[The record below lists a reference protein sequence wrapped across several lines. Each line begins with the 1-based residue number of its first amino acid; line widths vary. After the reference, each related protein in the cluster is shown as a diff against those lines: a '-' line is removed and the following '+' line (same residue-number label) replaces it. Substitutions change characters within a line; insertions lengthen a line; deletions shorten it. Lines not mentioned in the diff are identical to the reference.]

1 MRLEAAVAGSEIPA
15 APTLEA
21 AAAATGPTL
30 PVLSRLENEDGRGL
44 QPFGGTAAL
53 SALDSA
59 SKHVPSQMCH
69 RAGLGTGPNG
79 EALPHSK
86 GVVACSALGMEVFE
100 LSSAPAGSQPAMA
113 ASDVGGLQSCRG
125 MAAGDSLT
133 ADLAVAGRPALP
145 SLTDASREEA
155 SGAHGAAYPADGLE
169 SNERVEFE
177 AQCNGQAVLHACEAA
192 AGRENNDLLLKS
204 FHLVRQC
211 HVIYKQ
217 VIPLPQVQGTA
228 THDAGFCSAA
238 KVSCFISRDIKCC
251 LRPGTK
257 LTC

>member
-1 MRLEAAVAGSEIPA
+1 MLMRLEAAVAGSEIPA

-44 QPFGGTAAL
+44 QPIGGTAAL

-59 SKHVPSQMCH
+59 SKHVPSQLCH
-69 RAGLGTGPNG
+69 RAGLGTGPDG
-79 EALPHSK
+79 QALPHSK

-113 ASDVGGLQSCRG
+113 ASDVQSCRAT
-125 MAAGDSLT
+125 AAGDSLT
-133 ADLAVAGRPALP
+133 ADLAVAGSAALP
-145 SLTDASREEA
+145 SLIDANSREEA
-155 SGAHGAAYPADGLE
+155 SGAHGAAYPADGLD

-177 AQCNGQAVLHACEAA
+177 AQCNGQAVSHACQAA

-204 FHLVRQC
+204 FQLVRQC

-217 VIPLPQVQGTA
+217 VIRLPQVQGTA
-228 THDAGFCSAA
+228 THGAGCCSAA
-238 KVSCFISRDIKCC
+238 KTVM
-251 LRPGTK
+251 LYH
-257 LTC
+257 